1 MADIQYILSTFL
13 LLISGALVFWMA
25 AGFSMLECGL
35 VRAHKGVEILKKNVG
50 LYGLSCLAFLVF
62 GYSLMY
68 GPMADGDHAGTAN
81 FFFQVVFVATAASII
96 SGTIAERMKFWPFM
110 CFVGVLSLFI
120 YPIQGG
126 WTWGG
131 GFLSEWGFSDF
142 AGSTIV
148 HSVGGWAALAGA
160 ILVGARKGRYHTD
173 GSVNRKDFQPSN
185 LTAATIGTFILWLG
199 WFGFNGG
206 SQLAMATKTDINAIA
221 NVFANTHIAAVAGSI
236 IAMFLSSL
244 IGGKVSLPMMLNG
257 ALAGLVAITAG
268 PDYPTMEISV
278 LIGALGGVVMFFAV
292 SLFDRLR
299 IDDPVGALSVH
310 LVPGIWGTLAVGVF
324 KEGASFLTQLQGVG
338 IIGGF
343 VFASSF
349 VVWYIL
355 KKTVGLRTEDEVE
368 G

>member
-1 MADIQYILSTFL
+1 MTEIQYILNSFL

-50 LYGLSCLAFLVF
+50 LYSLSCLAFLVF

-68 GPMADGDHAGTAN
+68 GPIADGDHAGTAN

-96 SGTIAERMKFWPFM
+96 SGTIAERMKFWPFL

-120 YPIQGG
+120 YPLQGA

-131 GFLSEWGFSDF
+131 GFLSQWGFSDF

-160 ILVGARKGRYHTD
+160 ILVGSRKGRYNQD
-173 GSVNRKDFQPSN
+173 GSVNTKDFQPSN

-206 SQLAMATKTDINAIA
+206 SQLAMASKTDINAIA

-236 IAMFLSSL
+236 IAMVLSSVVD
-244 IGGKVSLPMMLNG
+244 GKVSLPMMLNG
-257 ALAGLVAITAG
+257 ALAGLVSITAG
-268 PDYPTMEISV
+268 PDYPTMETSV
-278 LIGALGGVVMFFAV
+278 LIGAIGGVIMFFAV
-292 SLFDRLR
+292 SFFDKIRV
-299 IDDPVGALSVH
+299 DDPVGALSVH
-310 LVPGIWGTLAVGVF
+310 LVPGIWGTLAVGIF
-324 KEGASFLTQLQGVG
+324 KSGASLLTQLQGIG
-338 IIGGF
+338 IIGAF
-343 VFASSF
+343 VFGASF
-349 VVWYIL
+349 ITWYIL
-355 KKTVGLRTEDEVE
+355 KKAVGIRESEDV
-368 G
+368 